1 MPEVSAGLLLLL
13 QYSIIFHF
21 FPLVTNHLEC
31 KEYEEA
37 AYEKTFVS
45 TGFNSK
51 PFEKKILRCWSSNV
65 PLVVGGV
72 VANEKEFP
80 HMALIGYR
88 SGFGELNF
96 GCGGSLIS
104 DRYVL
109 TASHCILTGRL
120 V

>member
-1 MPEVSAGLLLLL
+1 MPIIYIAFA
-13 QYSIIFHF
+13 IFHLIF
-21 FPLVTNHLEC
+21 SNLSPYLEC

-37 AYEKTFVS
+37 VYEKTYVS

-88 SGFGELNF
+88 SSFDELNF

-104 DRYVL
+104 DRFVL